1 MWPWLPERVVVV
13 HIPCVLLNFLSH
25 CGNRSSGA
33 CVRLDG
39 LSSLDRSTGE
49 VGVRGALGPS
59 PPCTSEDKRPS
70 KGEWDDGGLAGTLSS
85 PAGQP
90 STPGTYGGLVCP
102 NLAGRGSTVAQ
113 RDGATLLAGGE
124 VSGESREAG
133 EAGGA
138 QAAFVRF
145 WVAGRIDSCGPYWLL
160 APNG

>member
-1 MWPWLPERVVVV
+1 M
-13 HIPCVLLNFLSH
+13 
-25 CGNRSSGA
+25 
-33 CVRLDG
+33 RLEG

-70 KGEWDDGGLAGTLSS
+70 KGKWDDGGLAGTLGS

-102 NLAGRGSTVAQ
+102 NLAGRGSTR
-113 RDGATLLAGGE
+113 RDDFARAARRAVSPERLAGRAARRRPSCGSGWRVE
-124 VSGESREAG
+124 VT
-133 EAGGA
+133 
-138 QAAFVRF
+138 V
-145 WVAGRIDSCGPYWLL
+145 GPYWLL